1 MRTVVKCPGSA
12 NTSSSAPR
20 GSAGQCSPR
29 GSGGRWHSALARAR
43 TRAASVVVSA
53 RGRISR
59 GWLAVSLTSSWTN
72 RRLAAHSG
80 TPADARAAAALAVAG
95 PAAAR

>member
-1 MRTVVKCPGSA
+1 MKRPASA

-43 TRAASVVVSA
+43 TRAVSVVVSA

-59 GWLAVSLTSSWTN
+59 GWLAASLTSSWSS

-80 TPADARAAAALAVAG
+80 TPADARTAAALAVAG
-95 PAAAR
+95 PAEVR